1 MPAMEWRSRSNLH
14 MSKRRSGGFCMTIVR
29 KYLFWIMVAV
39 FLGTATGCAPTP
51 ERRGTGE
58 VVDDAGL
65 TARVKTAIAKAEGIT
80 GAAQINVNSYRGEV
94 QLSGF
99 LENEDMIRRAGEA
112 ARTVSGVTRVRN
124 DLRVAPRK

>member
-1 MPAMEWRSRSNLH
+1 
-14 MSKRRSGGFCMTIVR
+14 MTSFR
-29 KYLFWIMVAV
+29 KYLVWMMVAV
-39 FLGTATGCAPTP
+39 FIGAATACAPTA

-80 GAAQINVNSYRGEV
+80 GAAQVNVNTYRGEV

-112 ARTVSGVTRVRN
+112 ARSVPGVARVRN
-124 DLRVAPRK
+124 DLRVSPRR

>member
-1 MPAMEWRSRSNLH
+1 MA
-14 MSKRRSGGFCMTIVR
+14 VAR
-29 KYLFWIMVAV
+29 KYLLWIMVAV
-39 FLGTATGCAPTP
+39 FVGTAAACAPTP

-65 TARVKTAIAKAEGIT
+65 TARVKTAIAKAEGIS
-80 GAAQINVNSYRGEV
+80 GAAQINVTTYRGEV

-112 ARTVSGVTRVRN
+112 ARTVAGVTRVRN
-124 DLRVAPRK
+124 DLRIAPRR